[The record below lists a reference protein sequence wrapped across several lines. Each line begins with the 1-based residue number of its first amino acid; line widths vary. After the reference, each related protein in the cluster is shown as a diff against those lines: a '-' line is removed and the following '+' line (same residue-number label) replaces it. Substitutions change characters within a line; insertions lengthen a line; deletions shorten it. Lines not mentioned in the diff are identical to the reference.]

1 MSEVSSDTMREIVKR
16 IDENV
21 VELKGEVIGLKNESK
36 KTNGRIKGIE
46 IWKAKII
53 GALVIMNF
61 IFIPIAI
68 IVFKNY
74 LTN

>member
-1 MSEVSSDTMREIVKR
+1 MSEVSSDTMREIIKR

-21 VELKGEVIGLKNESK
+21 VELKGEVIGLKGEAK

-46 IWKAKII
+46 IWKAKIV
-53 GALVIMNF
+53 GAILVMNLV
-61 IFIPIAI
+61 FIPIVI
-68 IVFKNY
+68 IVLENY

>member
-46 IWKAKII
+46 IWKAKVI
-53 GALVIMNF
+53 GALLVMNLV
-61 IFIPIAI
+61 FIPIVI
-68 IVFKNY
+68 IVLENY